1 MSRTRRKPPGRD
13 RESGKRRGN
22 TPARRPPKDERAREE
37 LEWDEDE
44 AVDDEQE
51 DIESPDESLEEDA
64 LDEGISEDSWDDE
77 EPTERAG

>member
-1 MSRTRRKPPGRD
+1 M
-13 RESGKRRGN
+13 
-22 TPARRPPKDERAREE
+22 PARRPPKDERAREE

-51 DIESPDESLEEDA
+51 LEVPGESLEEDA
-64 LDEGISEDSWDDE
+64 LDEGIPEDSWDDE